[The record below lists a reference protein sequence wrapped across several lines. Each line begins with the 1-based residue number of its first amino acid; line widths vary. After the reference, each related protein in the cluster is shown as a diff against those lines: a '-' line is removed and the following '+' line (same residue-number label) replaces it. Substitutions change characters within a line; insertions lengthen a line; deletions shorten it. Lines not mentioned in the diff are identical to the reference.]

1 MRLIFL
7 EAALTLVLVLLLH
20 VVVNAAADEK
30 LNPHA
35 DKGECTICHVA
46 ASDKLNGWFVLGS
59 TKREMRADLN
69 QLCQRC
75 HKLLANH
82 AGGFAGDGS
91 GHATGKKTA
100 VNHLNLPLANDGT
113 ITCATTCHNIHVA
126 SDDSHQL
133 QKRLRLPVN
142 SLCVSCH
149 DK

>member
-1 MRLIFL
+1 MQLISQKIVSIL
-7 EAALTLVLVLLLH
+7 MSLLLFS
-20 VVVNAAADEK
+20 VSVSAATDEK
-30 LNPHA
+30 LNPHT
-35 DKGECTICHVA
+35 DKGECTVCHVA
-46 ASDKLNGWFVLGS
+46 ASEKLHGWFVLGS

-75 HKLLANH
+75 HKLSANH

-100 VNHLNLPLANDGT
+100 FNRLNLPLANNGT
-113 ITCATTCHNIHVA
+113 ITCATTCHNIHVT
-126 SDDSHQL
+126 SDDSHQQ